1 MRKLFVL
8 LVVIMLSLSGCTSLS
23 SWLRSNIEGVPVWV
37 YEPQVG
43 RNQLAY
49 VGVGQANT
57 EARARILAY
66 ESILSQLS
74 SYIGEDI
81 STQHF
86 RELSSGGSI
95 DTYRLNIAQEFVKRD
110 QNGTSVYFLAVADRM
125 RLETARTV
133 AEKILLEQQ
142 QQISQLVSSAAEA
155 FRQNRDID
163 AAELYLEAAMI
174 AASMPVE
181 RGVALYTTNLGRA
194 EKIINDL
201 TISVSKGDP
210 TIPTTVVIV
219 RRGRRTLSPK
229 VANAR
234 VLAFTQARNGLG
246 EPYADSQ
253 TFYTDGSGQFSYFAQ
268 NPGISGSGEVRFTI
282 GLDESLKTLQMTDPE
297 KSMAIQTELDA
308 KTVSFSYRRIAPMGE
323 RGIVAA
329 LMEYSI
335 DGVLLDSTI
344 ATDTLI
350 SEYSY
355 DGLRVVSAMAQAN
368 IDDEEFL
375 QSVQRAFPGSQYLI
389 VGKAGIS
396 LSAIAA
402 RSPTITVTGEVTFKN
417 LRTNTVIYSIGEIV
431 SSGSGQTEADA
442 IRAAFTQFGLIT
454 SSILDKELYR

>member
-1 MRKLFVL
+1 MRRLGILLILIILLF
-8 LVVIMLSLSGCTSLS
+8 SGCTSLS

-57 EARARILAY
+57 EARARILSY

-74 SYIGEDI
+74 SYIGEDV

-95 DTYRLNIAQEFVKRD
+95 DAYRLNITQEFVKRE
-110 QNGTSVYFLAVADRM
+110 QNTTTVFFLAVADRT
-125 RLETARTV
+125 RLDTARTV

-142 QQISQLVSSAAEA
+142 QQISQLVASAAEA

-163 AAELYLEAAMI
+163 AAELYLEAALI

-181 RGVALYTTNLGRA
+181 RGVSLYTTNLGRA

-201 TISVSKGDP
+201 TISVSRGDP

-229 VANAR
+229 VVNAR

-246 EPYADSQ
+246 EPYGDSQ
-253 TFYTDGSGQFSYFAQ
+253 MFYTDGSGQFSYFAQ
-268 NPGISGSGEVRFTI
+268 NPGISGAGEVYFTI
-282 GLDESLKTLQMTDPE
+282 GLDAALRALSAVDFE
-297 KSMAIQTELDA
+297 KATAIQNELDA
-308 KTVSFSYRRIAPMGE
+308 KIVSFAYRRISPKGE
-323 RGIVAA
+323 SGIVAA

-335 DGVLLDSTI
+335 DGALLESTT
-344 ATDTLI
+344 ATDMLI
-350 SEYSY
+350 REYSY

-375 QSVQRAFPGSQYLI
+375 QSVRIAFPGYQYLI
-389 VGKAGIS
+389 MGKAGIS
-396 LSAIAA
+396 LSTIAA
-402 RSPTITVTGEVTFKN
+402 LSPTITVTGEVSLIN
-417 LRTNTVIYSIGEIV
+417 LKTNATIHSIGEIV
-431 SSGSGQTEADA
+431 SSGSGQTVGDA
-442 IRAAFTQFGLIT
+442 IKIAFSRFGLIT
-454 SSILDKELYR
+454 SSILEKELYR

>member
-1 MRKLFVL
+1 MRKLIVILMLILVL
-8 LVVIMLSLSGCTSLS
+8 LSGCTSLS

-49 VGVGQANT
+49 VGVGQANN

-66 ESILSQLS
+66 ESILTQLS

-81 STQHF
+81 STKHF

-95 DTYRLNIAQEFVKRD
+95 EAYRLNITQEFVKRD
-110 QNGTSVYFLAVADRM
+110 QSGNTVYFLAVADRT

-133 AEKILLEQQ
+133 AEKLLLEQQ
-142 QQISQLVSSAAEA
+142 QQISRLVASAAEA
-155 FRQNRDID
+155 FRENRDID
-163 AAELYLEAAMI
+163 AAELYLDAAMI

-229 VANAR
+229 VVNAR
-234 VLAFTQARNGLG
+234 VLAYTNARNGLG

-253 TFYTDGSGQFSYFAQ
+253 TFYTDGNGQFSYFAQ
-268 NPGISGSGEVRFTI
+268 NPGISGSGEIQFTI
-282 GLDESLKTLQMTDPE
+282 GFNKSIEALQSVDPE
-297 KSMAIQTELDA
+297 RAKAIQTALDA
-308 KTVSFSYRRIAPMGE
+308 KTIAFPYRRISPMGE
-323 RGIVAA
+323 RGIVVA

-335 DGVLLDSTI
+335 DGVLLDSTV

-350 SEYSY
+350 EEYSY
-355 DGLRVVSAMAQAN
+355 DGFRVVSGMAQAN
-368 IDDEEFL
+368 IDDDEFL
-375 QSVQRAFPGSQYLI
+375 QDIQRAFPSYQYLI

-396 LSAIAA
+396 LSSSAA
-402 RSPTITVTGEVTFKN
+402 GSPTITVTGEVTLKN
-417 LRTNTVIYSIGEIV
+417 LRTNADIHSVGEIV
-431 SSGSGQTEADA
+431 SSGSGQTEKDA
-442 IRAAFTQFGLIT
+442 VKTAFARFGLIT